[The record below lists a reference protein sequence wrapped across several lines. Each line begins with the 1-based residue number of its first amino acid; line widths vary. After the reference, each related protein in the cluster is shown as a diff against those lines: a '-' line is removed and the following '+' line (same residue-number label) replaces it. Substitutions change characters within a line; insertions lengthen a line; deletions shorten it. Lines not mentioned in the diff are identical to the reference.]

1 MGEDFGYTNDLK
13 NLIDERILELQKA
26 KQNLDKAQEIANIG
40 HWDLDLKK
48 NKLFWSDETYRIFG
62 LKPKEFEASYE
73 NFLQRIH
80 PDDME
85 SVKKAYSDSLADKKP
100 YRFAH
105 RIVLP
110 SGEIRYVEER
120 CEHTLD
126 ENGEISHSIGTVHD
140 ITDIKR
146 IQIALE
152 DTNKK
157 LKEYIKIVDE
167 NVITSQADTKGIVTY
182 ASEAFCR
189 ISGYTKEELIGKNH
203 NIVRH
208 PDMPKAVFEEL
219 WKTIKSGKTWEG
231 EIKNRKKDGSC
242 YWVYSVISPIIG
254 SNGKIEKYTA
264 VRQDITDKKLIEELS
279 ITDELTGLF
288 NRRYFNKMIE
298 KKLQSAK
305 EEKKVFCFLI
315 MDVDNFKKYNDF
327 YGHQKGDFVLKG
339 IGKTIKNINENDY
352 TAFRLGGEE
361 FGAIYIIKNENDA
374 DKIAQKIR
382 QSIEDL
388 QIEHKE
394 NNASPFVS
402 ASIGVAIADFS
413 TANNNCDVD
422 LVYKIA
428 DEALYRAKAN
438 GRNRVEKTKF

>member
-80 PDDME
+80 PDDVE

-100 YRFAH
+100 YRIAH

-157 LKEYIKIVDE
+157 LQEYIKIVDE